1 MFLSLHPVVLS
12 NRVGWPAQIDLA
24 AQVGFPGVDVNLT
37 GAVKEG
43 WPATRDRLRAKNVRP
58 GVGSFPVEFR
68 KDEETFQKDL
78 AQLEAAAKMTA
89 QLGCLRMATWIMSSG
104 DLPKD
109 ENRRLHKQRLGAA
122 AAILNRHHVRLG
134 LEFLGPLHIRK
145 TKPHEFIWKMP
156 EMLDFAREC
165 GPNVGLLLDSWHWHH
180 AGASVSDILKAGR
193 DGIVHVHFNDSAK
206 LAPEDVKDSE
216 RLMPGEG
223 IIDLA
228 GFLKALNTIGYRDA
242 VSVEVF
248 GRGLKDMPVEDA
260 ARLSFTT
267 AKAVFEK
274 VGIAWR

>member
-1 MFLSLHPVVLS
+1 MFLSLHPVVLN

-24 AQVGFPGVDVNLT
+24 AKVGFPAVDVHLT

-43 WPATRDRLRAKNVRP
+43 LAATRDHLKTKKVLP

-68 KDEETFQKDL
+68 KDEETFKKDL
-78 AQLEAAAKMTA
+78 EKLGEAAQMTA
-89 QLGCLRMATWIMSSG
+89 ALGCLRMATWVMSSG

-109 ENRRLHKQRLGAA
+109 ENRRLHKKRLSAA
-122 AAILNRHHVRLG
+122 AAILDRSHVRLG
-134 LEFLGPLHIRK
+134 LEFLGPQHIRK
-145 TKPHEFIWKMP
+145 AKPYEFIWRMN
-156 EMLDFAREC
+156 EMLEFAREC

-180 AGASVSDILKAGR
+180 ASAGISDILKAGR
-193 DGIVHVHFNDSAK
+193 DGIVHVHFNDAAK
-206 LAPEDVKDSE
+206 QAPEDVKDSE

-223 IIDLA
+223 IIDLV

-248 GRGLKDMPVEDA
+248 GRGLKDMPVEEA

-267 AKAVFEK
+267 AKAVFERAGVPWK
-274 VGIAWR
+274 